1 MRLQTLHLG
10 DPKKKTLTKPAAPKS
25 IRLKEG
31 GALKKSE
38 ARAYA
43 RKQRSF

>member
-1 MRLQTLHLG
+1 MRLETLHLG
-10 DPKKKTLTKPAAPKS
+10 DSKKNQTKPAAPKS